1 MLLLEVDG
9 KALFARAGIPV
20 PRAVLDDGGAPVT
33 LPGESGWI
41 AKAQVPVGGRG
52 KAGGVLPVPTPE
64 ALPAVRRALLGKR
77 IKGFDTREILI
88 EQACAGDEHYL
99 ALILDAAAAGARLIY
114 SPFGGVEIESR
125 EAGSGGYNA
134 VVPLEADALAAAVH
148 AMADTAPASHR
159 AAILR
164 AGQSLASLFLDKQ
177 LLLAEINPLFALAGG
192 EVVAGDAKVVI
203 DMNTLPRQPE
213 LVALLDTRRHCYP
226 DGWRKYSEDF
236 DFVEIDAD
244 GQIGLVTTGAG
255 LSMMLIDELVGQGLA
270 PYNFCDVRTGQM
282 RGSPARLLRIFD
294 WLQAAPHV
302 RVLLVNVF
310 AGITDLGEFAQL
322 LVDALRARPEWN
334 VPVVARLVGNGE
346 TEARRIIGAN
356 GDLGI
361 RCEPDLQRA
370 IACVDALLRNEAAAR
385 EKNDVV

>member
-9 KALFARAGIPV
+9 KALLARAGIPV
-20 PRAVLDDGGAPVT
+20 PRGILDDGDAPVA
-33 LPGESGWI
+33 LPGTGGWI

-64 ALPAVRRALLGKR
+64 SLEPVRRTLLGRR
-77 IKGFDTREILI
+77 IKGFETREILV

-99 ALILDAAAAGARLIY
+99 ALILDAAAGGARLIY
-114 SPFGGVEIESR
+114 SPFGGVDIESR

-134 VVPLEADALAAAVH
+134 LVPLEADALATAVH
-148 AMADTAPASHR
+148 AMAATAPAGHR
-159 AAILR
+159 AAVLR
-164 AGQSLASLFLDKQ
+164 AGLALAELFLDKQ
-177 LLLAEINPLFALAGG
+177 LLLAEVNPLFALADGS
-192 EVVAGDAKVVI
+192 VLAGDAKVVI
-203 DMNTLPRQPE
+203 DMNTLSQQPD
-213 LVALLDTRRHCYP
+213 LVALLEARRLCYP

-236 DFVEIDAD
+236 DFVEIDPH

-255 LSMMLIDELVGQGLA
+255 LSMMLIDELVGQGLV

-294 WLQAAPHV
+294 WLRDARDV

-322 LVDALRARPEWN
+322 LVDALRARPDWK

-346 TEARRIIGAN
+346 AAARRIVAAN
-356 GDLGI
+356 ADLGI
-361 RCEPDLQRA
+361 RFEPDLERA
-370 IACVDALLRNEAAAR
+370 IAQVAALLQGHAAAQ